1 MAKGKYLRMPSPE
14 EQKSRKRS
22 LIGGIIFYSVYALAI
37 LAFVIGVSY
46 GLGLLEDWLIKYE
59 ASQPH
64 RKSREVF
71 EQLFS
76 DPDWQALY
84 TMAGEKD
91 TLYEGKEAYAAYMDR
106 YSGAEITYM
115 ETSAGLSG
123 NKKYIVK
130 AGEEKVAT
138 FTLTGGS
145 ESQTDIP
152 VWELGEIDIFY
163 DRTESVSVEKYP
175 GYTVYVNGVAL
186 DDSFTVQAVQ
196 TVAEEY
202 LPEGLHGYRLET
214 QYVAG
219 FLVEPEVTVT
229 DENGNPVT
237 AVYDEEADI
246 YRMVPAVMEISEEEK
261 TLVLSGAETY
271 CKWMIRAVYSSALR
285 TCFDT
290 NSEIYNVVRT
300 NDTWMQDYLSY
311 EFRNQ
316 TVLDYYRYSDT
327 LFTARVQLSLF
338 VTRLNGTVKEY
349 TLDTNFFFTR
359 NDAGNYLITDMTN
372 VDIQQRKKQVRLT
385 FMDGDNEIGSFFV
398 DAQVKQLTLPTVTAP
413 KGKVLSGWVKQED
426 DGNGKVILTVV
437 FTPDENGTVYLS
449 DDSVLQP
456 MILYTLFEEED
467 ESV

>member
-1 MAKGKYLRMPSPE
+1 MAKGKYLRAPSPE

-22 LIGGIIFYSVYALAI
+22 LIGSIIFYTIYALAV
-37 LAFVIGVSY
+37 LTFVIGVFY

-64 RKSREVF
+64 QKSREVF

-84 TMAGEKD
+84 TMAGEED
-91 TLYEGKEAYAAYMDR
+91 TLYEGKEAYAVYMEQYAD
-106 YSGAEITYM
+106 AEITYM

-130 AGEEKVAT
+130 AGDEKIAT
-138 FTLTGGS
+138 FTLTGGA

-152 VWELGEIDIFY
+152 VWELGDVEIFY
-163 DRTESVSVEKYP
+163 DRTESVTVEKYP

-186 DDSFTVQAVQ
+186 DDSFTIHTVQ

-214 QYVAG
+214 QYIAG
-219 FLVEPEVTVT
+219 FLTEPEVTVT
-229 DENGNPVT
+229 DENGNSVT
-237 AVYDEEADI
+237 TVYDEEADI
-246 YRMVPAVMEISEEEK
+246 YRMLPAAMEISEEEK
-261 TLVLSGAETY
+261 ALVLSGAETY
-271 CKWMIRAVYSSALR
+271 CKWMIRAVYSSALQA
-285 TCFDT
+285 CFDT
-290 NSEIYNVVRT
+290 NSDIYYVVRT

-311 EFRNQ
+311 EFQNQ

-338 VTRLNGTVKEY
+338 VTRMNGTVKEY

-372 VDIQQRKKQVRLT
+372 VDIQQKKEQVRLT
-385 FMDGDNEIGSFFV
+385 FMDGDSTLDSFFV
-398 DAQVKQLTLPTVTAP
+398 DSEARQLTLPSVTVP
-413 KGKVLSGWVKQED
+413 EGKVFSGWVRQED
-426 DGNGKVILTVV
+426 DGNGKITLTVV
-437 FTPDENGTVYLS
+437 FEPDENGTVYLS
-449 DDSVLQP
+449 DDNVLSP
-456 MILYTLFEEED
+456 MTLYTLFD
-467 ESV
+467 EGVD